1 MGSLDLPFEKI
12 EAPVKSDTL
21 GRAIVI
27 RRGSNE
33 LYFYRV
39 GTKPKLIRMFKV
51 ATGRSEYPT
60 PLGKFEVIN
69 KQANPWWYPPAGSDW
84 AKDAEPIPP
93 GSSNP
98 LGTRWMGISSPYVG
112 IHGTPNAA
120 SIGYSASHGCIQ
132 DADPAG
138 RVALQPGRA
147 RNARL
152 HRRSMTGRAKTVGQV
167 IAVTAVVGLLVLL
180 GWKLAFGNGGGASAE
195 LADGGN
201 PVAPDFTLPRIDA
214 EGGDL
219 TFSSLKGK
227 AVVVNFWASWCIP
240 CKDEAPELQKT
251 YEKYRDQGLVVLG
264 VDAKDFRQDG
274 KRFIKRFGLTYP
286 VVDDGRGSTLGKW
299 GVRGFPETF
308 FVDREG
314 RIVGEVIEGGIDL
327 ERNRERYAEG
337 IRLALGDSK

>member
-1 MGSLDLPFEKI
+1 
-12 EAPVKSDTL
+12 
-21 GRAIVI
+21 
-27 RRGSNE
+27 
-33 LYFYRV
+33 
-39 GTKPKLIRMFKV
+39 
-51 ATGRSEYPT
+51 
-60 PLGKFEVIN
+60 
-69 KQANPWWYPPAGSDW
+69 
-84 AKDAEPIPP
+84 
-93 GSSNP
+93 
-98 LGTRWMGISSPYVG
+98 
-112 IHGTPNAA
+112 
-120 SIGYSASHGCIQ
+120 
-132 DADPAG
+132 
-138 RVALQPGRA
+138 
-147 RNARL
+147 
-152 HRRSMTGRAKTVGQV
+152 MTGRAKTVGQV

-195 LADGGN
+195 LANGGK

-286 VVDDGRGSTLGKW
+286 MVDDGKGSTLGKW
-299 GVRGFPETF
+299 GVKGFPETF

-314 RIVGEVIEGGIDL
+314 RIVGTVVEGGVDL
-327 ERNRERYAEG
+327 ERNREQFAEG
-337 IRLALGDSK
+337 IRLALGDPK